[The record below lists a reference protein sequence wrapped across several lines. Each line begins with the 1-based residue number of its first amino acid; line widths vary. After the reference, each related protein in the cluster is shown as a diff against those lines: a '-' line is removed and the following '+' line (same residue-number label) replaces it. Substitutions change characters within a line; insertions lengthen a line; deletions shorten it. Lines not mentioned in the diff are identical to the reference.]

1 MGKEPLTYG
10 TESDPDQPALA
21 QQRHS
26 AVFAAGRHYQTQH
39 LLVGDLLPSEAEL
52 CRALDVSRNT
62 VRQAIGELE
71 EEGLVVRKRG
81 KGTFVADPNTN
92 RRGVRYSFTT
102 EISSLGKVP
111 SSTLVDFAVIT
122 PSREVCEKMDLHE
135 GTSVYCFTR
144 VRNVDGEPLILETSY
159 YPKYIY
165 PNLTRELV
173 QTHSFYRLLYHVGI
187 TPFAADESYEAI
199 ILDADRARLLGVA
212 AGSSAFYHQRRTK
225 TEDGR
230 IYEYTCSYIRGDRV
244 RLEFDIPSR
253 GIIGLRSNMLTATA
267 GEAIMTHRLKD
278 FEPWV
283 GEIEMRTNGSI
294 ISGETGTAFAY
305 SIDKL
310 QDRGRFFINP
320 MDQVYAGQ
328 VIGEHTRQ
336 NDITVNVTKAKQLTN
351 MRASGSD
358 DKTSIAP
365 PKVFTLEEAL
375 EYIQADEYVEVTPH
389 AMRLRKILLHEV
401 DRKRASK

>member
-1 MGKEPLTYG
+1 MEQNPILTNQLSLNSDIPLYSQLVGIIKRSISSG
-10 TESDPDQPALA
+10 TLN
-21 QQRHS
+21 
-26 AVFAAGRHYQTQH
+26 
-39 LLVGDLLPSEAEL
+39 VGDLLPSEAEL

-122 PSREVCEKMDLHE
+122 PSREVCEKMELHE

-173 QTHSFYRLLYHVGI
+173 QTHSFYSLLYHVGI

-212 AGSSAFYHQRRTK
+212 ARALEKGGADFFVICTNTMHKVAPQVQAAVSIPLLHIGDVTAA
-225 TEDGR
+225 EILGR
-230 IYEYTCSYIRGDRV
+230 
-244 RLEFDIPSR
+244 
-253 GIIGLRSNMLTATA
+253 GLRT
-267 GEAIMTHRLKD
+267 
-278 FEPWV
+278 V
-283 GEIEMRTNGSI
+283 GLL
-294 ISGETGTAFAY
+294 GTRY
-305 SIDKL
+305 T
-310 QDRGRFFINP
+310 
-320 MDQVYAGQ
+320 M
-328 VIGEHTRQ
+328 
-336 NDITVNVTKAKQLTN
+336 
-351 MRASGSD
+351 
-358 DKTSIAP
+358 
-365 PKVFTLEEAL
+365 EENF
-375 EYIQADEYVEVTPH
+375 YCG
-389 AMRLRKILLHEV
+389 RLRQ
-401 DRKRASK
+401 